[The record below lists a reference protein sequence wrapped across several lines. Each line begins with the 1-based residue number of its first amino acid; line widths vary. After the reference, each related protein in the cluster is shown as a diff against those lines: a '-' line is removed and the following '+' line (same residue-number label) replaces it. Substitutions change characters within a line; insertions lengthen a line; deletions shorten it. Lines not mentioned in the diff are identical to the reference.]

1 MANYNT
7 FLRKINRA
15 LSAYLI
21 NMCRQKG
28 HHTFNKRE
36 ASVIDRFLEWLYNQF
51 YTETRKTLNKKG
63 CGEDDKSNTAA
74 DDHEHAADSMVPGK
88 RFGGTG

>member
-1 MANYNT
+1 MYSWLMANYNT

-28 HHTFNKRE
+28 HHTVNKRE
-36 ASVIDRFLEWLYNQF
+36 AFVIDRFLE
-51 YTETRKTLNKKG
+51 
-63 CGEDDKSNTAA
+63 
-74 DDHEHAADSMVPGK
+74 
-88 RFGGTG
+88 